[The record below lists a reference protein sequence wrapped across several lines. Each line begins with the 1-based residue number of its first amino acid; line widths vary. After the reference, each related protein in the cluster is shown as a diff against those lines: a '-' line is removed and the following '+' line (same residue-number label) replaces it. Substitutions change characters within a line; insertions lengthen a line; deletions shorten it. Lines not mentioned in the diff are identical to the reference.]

1 MRPAADDGPVGP
13 GYRAAVSQWPSIH
26 RQDVRLAAMCGTI
39 QIAATAAASHHG
51 SHAHDCWWASGCH
64 PTTALDAGA
73 YALLALGP
81 LALVLR
87 RHYVRQVLAFV
98 FAVTVAYVARG
109 YLLGPNFL
117 SLGFAIVSV
126 AFAGERVLA
135 WVASAAGWLLFLGL
149 PWALGHTGDPKV
161 LAALAIAAW
170 LLVAL
175 AGVEGVRYRRERLA
189 EARRARELQAR
200 SQADEERLRIAR
212 ELHDVLAHNISLINV
227 QSGVALHLMDE
238 KPEQARIALTA
249 INEAS
254 ADALREVRSV
264 LSVLRGT
271 AEQAPRAP
279 TAGLDGLDDLVSHT
293 TAAGVGVTLQVRGER
308 RPLPASVDLAAFRIV
323 QESLT
328 NIVRHAAAGAATVEL
343 TYGGDELTVQ
353 VDDDGHGPGRSGGGA
368 SGGGVALDGNGG
380 GNGIPG
386 MRERAVALG
395 GSLEAGPRSGGGFRV
410 RARIPLPAS
419 ST

>member
-1 MRPAADDGPVGP
+1 MTSWGWIR
-13 GYRAAVSQWPSIH
+13 RS
-26 RQDVRLAAMCGTI
+26 DVRLAAMCAVI
-39 QIAATAAASHHG
+39 QIAATTGAAHHASRTH
-51 SHAHDCWWASGCH
+51 SCWWASACH
-64 PTTALDAGA
+64 PATELDAGA

-81 LALVLR
+81 AALVLR
-87 RHYVRQVLAFV
+87 RRYVREVLAFV

-109 YLLGPNFL
+109 YLVGPNFL
-117 SLGFAIVSV
+117 SLGFAIVSA

-135 WVASAAGWLLFLGL
+135 WATTGIGWLLFLGL
-149 PWALGHTGDPKV
+149 PWALGHSGSPKV

-175 AGVEGVRYRRERLA
+175 AGVEWAHGRQERFA
-189 EARRARELQAR
+189 QAKRAHELQAR
-200 SQADEERLRIAR
+200 RQADEERLRIAR

-249 INEAS
+249 INESS

-264 LSVLRGT
+264 LGVLRGT
-271 AEQAPRAP
+271 GEQAPRAP
-279 TAGLDGLDDLVSHT
+279 TAGLDGLDDLVSRT
-293 TAAGVGVTLQVRGER
+293 TGAGLGVTLDVRGER
-308 RPLPASVDLAAFRIV
+308 RPLPASIDLAAFRIV

-328 NIVRHAAAGAATVEL
+328 NIVRHAGASAATVEL
-343 TYGGDELTVQ
+343 TYGSDELTVQ
-353 VDDDGHGPGRSGGGA
+353 VDDNGRGPGTSGGRGEA
-368 SGGGVALDGNGG
+368 STLDGEAG

-395 GSLEAGPRSGGGFRV
+395 GTLDAGPRSSGGFRV
-410 RARIPLPAS
+410 RARIPLRGH
-419 ST
+419 

>member
-1 MRPAADDGPVGP
+1 MTLWGWIR
-13 GYRAAVSQWPSIH
+13 RS
-26 RQDVRLAAMCGTI
+26 DVRLAVMCGAI
-39 QIAATAAASHHG
+39 QIAVTAGAAHHV
-51 SHAHDCWWASGCH
+51 SRTHSCWWASGCH
-64 PTTALDAGA
+64 PARGLDAGA

-87 RHYVRQVLAFV
+87 RRYVREVLAFV
-98 FAVTVAYVARG
+98 FVVTVVYVVRG

-117 SLGFAIVSV
+117 ALGFAIVSA
-126 AFAGERVLA
+126 AFAGERGLA
-135 WVASAAGWLLFLGL
+135 WIAVAAGWLLFLGL
-149 PWALGHTGDPKV
+149 PWALGHSGGPRV

-175 AGVEGVRYRRERLA
+175 AGAEGVRARQERFA
-189 EARRARELQAR
+189 QAKRARELQAR
-200 SQADEERLRIAR
+200 RQADEERLRIAR

-264 LSVLRGT
+264 LGVLRGT
-271 AEQAPRAP
+271 GEQAPRAP
-279 TAGLDGLDDLVSHT
+279 TAGLDGLDDLVSRT
-293 TAAGVGVTLQVRGER
+293 GGAGVGVTLELHGER
-308 RPLPASVDLAAFRIV
+308 RPLPASIDLAAFRIV

-328 NIVRHAAAGAATVEL
+328 NIVRHAGARAATVQL
-343 TYGGDELTVQ
+343 IYGPDELTVQ
-353 VDDDGHGPGRSGGGA
+353 VDDDGPGPGAADGRREA
-368 SGGGVALDGNGG
+368 SGPDGEGG

-395 GSLEAGPRSGGGFRV
+395 GTLDAGPRTDGGFRV
-410 RARIPLPAS
+410 RARIPLPS
-419 ST
+419 R

>member
-1 MRPAADDGPVGP
+1 MTPWG
-13 GYRAAVSQWPSIH
+13 SI
-26 RQDVRLAAMCGTI
+26 RRSDVRLAVACGAI
-39 QIAATAAASHHG
+39 QIFATAGAAHRAS
-51 SHAHDCWWASGCH
+51 SAHSCWWASACH
-64 PTTALDAGA
+64 RAAPLDAGA

-81 LALVLR
+81 LALLLR
-87 RHYVRQVLAFV
+87 RRYVRQVLVFV

-109 YLLGPNFL
+109 YPLGPNFL
-117 SLGFAIVSV
+117 ALGFAIVS
-126 AFAGERVLA
+126 AIFAGERVLA
-135 WVASAAGWLLFLGL
+135 WAAVGVGWALFLGL
-149 PWALGHTGDPKV
+149 PWALGHSGGPNV

-175 AGVEGVRYRRERLA
+175 ASAEAVRGRRERFA
-189 EARRARELQAR
+189 QAKRARELQSQR
-200 SQADEERLRIAR
+200 QADEERLRIAQ

-249 INEAS
+249 INDAS

-264 LSVLRGT
+264 LGVLRGT
-271 AEQAPRAP
+271 GAPPRAP
-279 TAGLDGLDDLVSHT
+279 TAGLDGLDDLVARTSR
-293 TAAGVGVTLQVRGER
+293 AGVGVTLEVHGER

-328 NIVRHAAAGAATVEL
+328 NIVRHAGAGAATVEL
-343 TYGGDELTVQ
+343 TYGADELTVQ
-353 VDDDGHGPGRSGGGA
+353 VDDDGHGPGPGGRGEA
-368 SGGGVALDGNGG
+368 SALDGDGG

-395 GSLEAGPRSGGGFRV
+395 GTLDAGPRSSGGFRV
-410 RARIPLPAS
+410 RARIPLPS
-419 ST
+419 R